1 MAVYLILTKADR
13 LILDSYK
20 TALDGFSEYF
30 GEGYELV
37 LHSLEDLEHSVIKI
51 INGHY
56 TNREEGA
63 PITDLALTMLER
75 IRKQSSPHS
84 LVYFNR
90 KNGSTLNQ
98 LQYQLSAREGELSAF
113 YALICIWTFRF
124 QPCCPHSLMNL
135 RRRLQL
141 RKALMRTWRD

>member
-1 MAVYLILTKADR
+1 MAAYLILTKADR

-20 TALDGFSEYF
+20 TVLDGFSEYLGKVMNWF
-30 GEGYELV
+30 STVWRTWNIRLSRLLTAIIQTGRRGRQSPIWRLRCW
-37 LHSLEDLEHSVIKI
+37 SGLE
-51 INGHY
+51 
-56 TNREEGA
+56 NRVPPTPLSISTERMA
-63 PITDLALTMLER
+63 AL
-75 IRKQSSPHS
+75 
-84 LVYFNR
+84 
-90 KNGSTLNQ
+90 LNQ